1 MSEVDISK
9 IFSDM
14 RKGNKTTAEKEDL
27 ILDIIGRINKR
38 TNELDTM
45 DQLEETESERSIDE
59 NNTGNMNSTLNNF
72 AD

>member
-59 NNTGNMNSTLNNF
+59 NNQGNMNSTLNNF

>member
-45 DQLEETESERSIDE
+45 D
-59 NNTGNMNSTLNNF
+59 
-72 AD
+72 